1 MLELVTAAATAA
13 ISLGDAKAYLRITS
27 SAEND
32 IISRVVEAAT
42 GYVESALGRSLIS
55 TTWRERFERF
65 PTNDYWAICL
75 QRCPLASVTSLK
87 YYDTDG
93 AEQTWSSAEYQV
105 FTPRETSGFIR
116 LGANYIWPSVETARS
131 FPITVDYIA
140 GYGDAATAIPAE
152 LVQAVYM
159 IVDHWYRYRGA
170 FIGQTVNNPI
180 DLAITGLLRQQTTG
194 AYP

>member
-1 MLELVTAAATAA
+1 MLELVTAPVAAA
-13 ISLGDAKAYLRITS
+13 ISLGDAKAHLRITS
-27 SAEND
+27 TAEND
-32 IISRVVEAAT
+32 IISRIVSAAT

-65 PTNDYWAICL
+65 PVSGMLSVPL
-75 QRCPLASVTSLK
+75 QRCPLASVTTIK

-93 AEQTWSSAEYQV
+93 TQQTWSSDEYHV
-105 FTPRETSGFIR
+105 FTPRETIGSVR
-116 LGANYIWPSVETARS
+116 LGADYTWPNTETARPY
-131 FPITVDYIA
+131 PIEVEYIA

-152 LVQAVYM
+152 LLVAVYLT
-159 IVDHWYRYRGA
+159 VDHWYRYRGA

-180 DLAITGLLRQQTTG
+180 DLAITAVLHQQTTG